1 MKIKTK
7 ICISM
12 LSAGLLTASI
22 SMAFINSSTAS
33 KSSVSDNSKISLHAS
48 YIDYETVNALDS
60 DAELIVIGTPL
71 KNFDNR
77 EHVVTNFDDG
87 AVQDFYTLTD
97 IKVDKI
103 IKAPE
108 SSTLKTD
115 EDLTIIEPIS
125 YIESDQGKRKIT
137 YEDYTELKQNEKSI
151 IFLKQ
156 NTQGVYSVI
165 NMDLGKF
172 PLSDTSEISRSLT
185 SEEHNSK
192 EEFRKE
198 VLEKYDLES

>member
-1 MKIKTK
+1 M
-7 ICISM
+7 
-12 LSAGLLTASI
+12 
-22 SMAFINSSTAS
+22 
-33 KSSVSDNSKISLHAS
+33 
-48 YIDYETVNALDS
+48 
-60 DAELIVIGTPL
+60 
-71 KNFDNR
+71 
-77 EHVVTNFDDG
+77 
-87 AVQDFYTLTD
+87 
-97 IKVDKI
+97 
-103 IKAPE
+103 
-108 SSTLKTD
+108 
-115 EDLTIIEPIS
+115 
-125 YIESDQGKRKIT
+125 
-137 YEDYTELKQNEKSI
+137 KQNEKSI